1 MREELA
7 YSKAEAVE
15 VARPG
20 DACLFLYSHKGYRML
35 VSWNKEIGK
44 HGVEEANGM
53 GVFLAN
59 SPVGSH
65 TFFFLLI
72 RKPVG
77 SGNSFE

>member
-7 YSKAEAVE
+7 YSKAAVVE

-35 VSWNKEIGK
+35 VSIGK
-44 HGVEEANGM
+44 HGVDDANGM